1 MDHIGRKYTNTG
13 DTLDSL
19 CLYFWPLLR
28 FPLLINDLYKPNIV
42 YMSSYSD
49 EQHSSTFFNFLKQ
62 NFSTDKS
69 FSVYCVCV
77 CVCVIGGGEGSEAC
91 AGVGG

>member
-1 MDHIGRKYTNTG
+1 
-13 DTLDSL
+13 
-19 CLYFWPLLR
+19 
-28 FPLLINDLYKPNIV
+28 
-42 YMSSYSD
+42 MSSYSD

-69 FSVYCVCV
+69 FSIYCMCVCV